1 MGLGV
6 HSKLSALGYKEWDMS
21 ALGAHGSLTC
31 VLQSLKLVRTQPS
44 TAEIESIL
52 DSDQRD
58 LIGDFSKVIPEIPW
72 PSGERSVLRASLG
85 GDVSKQ
91 PRKTLPFIEAFLF
104 SHKPACLLWT

>member
-1 MGLGV
+1 MGCV
-6 HSKLSALGYKEWDMS
+6 CP
-21 ALGAHGSLTC
+21 HGSLTC

-72 PSGERSVLRASLG
+72 PSVE
-85 GDVSKQ
+85 
-91 PRKTLPFIEAFLF
+91 
-104 SHKPACLLWT
+104 

>member
-1 MGLGV
+1 MCL
-6 HSKLSALGYKEWDMS
+6 LSVLMD
-21 ALGAHGSLTC
+21 LCLTC

-72 PSGERSVLRASLG
+72 PSVE
-85 GDVSKQ
+85 
-91 PRKTLPFIEAFLF
+91 
-104 SHKPACLLWT
+104 